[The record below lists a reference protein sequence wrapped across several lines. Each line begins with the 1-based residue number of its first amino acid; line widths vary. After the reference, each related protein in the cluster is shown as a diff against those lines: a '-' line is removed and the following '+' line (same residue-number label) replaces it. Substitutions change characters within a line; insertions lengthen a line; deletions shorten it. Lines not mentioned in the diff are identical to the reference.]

1 MFSKK
6 KLLLL
11 ALIPL
16 LSACSSESNDT
27 ETSNDK
33 DISVVESDIANEVDK
48 PKVDYS
54 DVVYEIT
61 KDGYPKTYNTWGKEW
76 IDKINN
82 MMPLAVEAVAANPK
96 CDAPEMIGLSENRST
111 PKEEAVFFVDCAN
124 YERFF
129 VSQNELKEGTEL
141 QAESEVLAGDPS
153 KYIEPCKDLIKAQL
167 TYPSSFK
174 AVFGGT
180 NAFKGTSGN
189 VVVEMDFTAKNGLGN
204 EIPQSAKC
212 LFTTSGTSEITLQDR

>member
-27 ETSNDK
+27 ETS
-33 DISVVESDIANEVDK
+33 VVESDITNEVDK

-76 IDKINN
+76 IDDINK
-82 MMPLAVEAVAANPK
+82 MMPSAVEVVASNPK
-96 CDAPEMIGLSENRST
+96 CDAPEMIGLSEDRST
-111 PKEEAVFFVDCAN
+111 PKKEAVFFVDCAN
-124 YERFF
+124 YERFY
-129 VSQNELKEGTEL
+129 VSQNDLKDGAEL
-141 QAESEVLAGDPS
+141 QAESEVLTGEPS
-153 KYIEPCKDLIKAQL
+153 QYIEPCKDMIKAKL

-174 AVFGGT
+174 AVMGGT

-189 VVVEMDFTAKNGLGN
+189 IAVEIDFTAKNGLGN
-204 EIPQSAKC
+204 ELPQSAKC

>member
-6 KLLLL
+6 NLLAL

-16 LSACSSESNDT
+16 ISACSSEPST
-27 ETSNDK
+27 ENTDN
-33 DISVVESDIANEVDK
+33 SVAESEVSTQVDK

-61 KDGYPKTYNTWGKEW
+61 KDEYPKTYNAWGKEW
-76 IDKINN
+76 IDNINN
-82 MMPLAVEAVAANPK
+82 MMPLAVEVVAANPK
-96 CDAPEMIGLSENRST
+96 CDAPDMIGLSEERST
-111 PKEEAVFFVDCAN
+111 LKKEAVFFVDCAN
-124 YERFF
+124 YERFY
-129 VSQNELKEGTEL
+129 VSQNELEEGTEL
-141 QAESEVLAGDPS
+141 QAESEILSGDPA
-153 KYIEPCKDLIKAQL
+153 KYIEPCKELIKSKL

-189 VVVEMDFTAKNGLGN
+189 IAVEIDFTAKNGLGN

-212 LFTTSGTSEITLQDR
+212 LFTTSGTSEVTLQDR

>member
-1 MFSKK
+1 MFSRKN
-6 KLLLL
+6 LLLL

-16 LSACSSESNDT
+16 ISACSSEPNTQNTD
-27 ETSNDK
+27 N
-33 DISVVESDIANEVDK
+33 SVVESEAATEVDK
-48 PKVDYS
+48 PKADYS

-61 KDGYPKTYNTWGKEW
+61 KDEYPKIYSTWGKEW

-82 MMPLAVEAVAANPK
+82 MMPLAVEAVAANTK
-96 CDAPEMIGLSENRST
+96 CDSPEMIGLSENRST
-111 PKEEAVFFVDCAN
+111 PKKEAVFFVDCAN

-141 QAESEVLAGDPS
+141 HAESEVLAGDPS

-167 TYPSSFK
+167 TYPSSFNG
-174 AVFGGT
+174 VFGGT

-189 VVVEMDFTAKNGLGN
+189 IVVEIDFTAKNGLGN